1 MTRKLFRQEAID
13 AQREKYLGEATIAR
27 PVPFWVFTA
36 IAAVAAALII
46 IVAIWGQYTR
56 RERVEGYLELDAGA
70 ARVLI
75 QDTGRIV
82 ELLIKEGDE
91 VTAGAPMAKIS
102 LDRSTQTASST
113 SGAVSEQLAQRKII
127 LEKEQGQWRELGAQ
141 QVQQVKKR
149 VVDLHT
155 EMAQIDREIKLQEQ
169 RLGSAREQS
178 KRFQQLSAEKFVS
191 DIVARQKQ
199 DEATD
204 QEIRLQ
210 ALKRQRVTLDRDLSS
225 AKMEEPSVALK
236 SRTEVEKVA
245 RQISEIQQSL
255 TQEDARRETVI
266 RAPVTGTV
274 TNIAVNAGQSIAA
287 DTLLAT
293 VVPRGSGLHAELLV
307 PTRAIG
313 FIAQGQEVVLRYEA
327 FPFER
332 FGQYRGLVADISRT
346 VWSPG
351 EKIGPLAVRE
361 PVYRVA
367 VKLDRQG
374 VGAIGQEFQLR
385 VGMLV
390 NADILL
396 EKRTLLEWMFE
407 PLLQLRGR
415 L

>member
-27 PVPFWVFTA
+27 PVPFWVFTV
-36 IAAVAAALII
+36 IAAAAAALII

-82 ELLIKEGDE
+82 ELSIKEGDE

-113 SGAVSEQLAQRKII
+113 SGAVSLELAQRKII

-149 VVDLHT
+149 AVDLQT

-169 RLGSAREQS
+169 RLGSAREQA
-178 KRFQQLSAEKFVS
+178 KRFQQLSTEKFVS

-225 AKMEEPSVALK
+225 AKMEEPAIALK

-313 FIAQGQEVVLRYEA
+313 FITKGQEVVLRYEA
-327 FPFER
+327 FPYER

-374 VGAIGQEFQLR
+374 VGAIGQEFPLR

-396 EKRTLLEWMFE
+396 EKRSLLEWIFE
-407 PLLQLRGR
+407 PVLQLRGR